1 MITRKKQTKNKQS
14 KKHIIAQNRKARFD
28 YFIEQTL
35 EAGISLKGWEVK
47 SLRAGRAQLKESYI
61 IIRQGELF
69 LFGAHITPLKTAS
82 SHIDTDPLR
91 NRKLLLHKKEICMLI
106 EKISQKGAT
115 AVPLSLY
122 WAKARVKL
130 SLGVAKGKKAYEKRE
145 IIKSRA
151 WTRDKNRLLKEYNR
165 K

>member
-1 MITRKKQTKNKQS
+1 MITRKKQI
-14 KKHIIAQNRKARFD
+14 KKHIITQNKKAKFD

-35 EAGISLKGWEVK
+35 EAGMSLKGWEVK
-47 SLRAGRAQLKESYI
+47 SLRSGRAQLKESYI

-69 LFGAHITPLKTAS
+69 LFGAHIAPLKTAS
-82 SHIDTDPLR
+82 SHVDADPLR
-91 NRKLLLHKKEICMLI
+91 NRKLLLRKKEIRMLI

-122 WAKARVKL
+122 WSRARVKL

-145 IIKSRA
+145 VIKSRMWA
-151 WTRDKNRLLKEYNR
+151 RDKNRLLKEYNR